1 MAVQLDVKTT
11 YADGS
16 AKMAVV
22 SLARPDLAAGAR
34 VDVVLSEA
42 AAPAGGAAVDLAAA
56 LSAHSMTV
64 DMTGSGAHASIDV
77 MAALQ
82 QALKDGSASFWQEGP
97 LATQARVEVPLEGSQ
112 RLVFDV
118 TAFKGGGLE
127 VEAQF
132 NNDGAMGAAGGRVN
146 SVVTVTLDGERVAHE
161 VLNQGQYQN
170 WHQTFS
176 TTDHDGGQG
185 LGDASSGWLNIRQD
199 IAHLQD
205 TGAIADYDLSLT
217 LNDSLLQ
224 SYADATAAAGWGEPL

>member
-16 AKMAVV
+16 AKMAVL
-22 SLARPDLAAGAR
+22 SLERPDLAAGTS

-42 AAPAGGAAVDLAAA
+42 AGAARGAPVDLAAA

-64 DMTGSGAHASIDV
+64 DMTGSGAHANIDV
-77 MAALQ
+77 LSALQ
-82 QALKDGSASFWQEGP
+82 QALKDGTASFWQQGE

-132 NNDGAMGAAGGRVN
+132 NNDGAMG
-146 SVVTVTLDGERVAHE
+146 
-161 VLNQGQYQN
+161 
-170 WHQTFS
+170 
-176 TTDHDGGQG
+176 
-185 LGDASSGWLNIRQD
+185 
-199 IAHLQD
+199 
-205 TGAIADYDLSLT
+205 
-217 LNDSLLQ
+217 
-224 SYADATAAAGWGEPL
+224 